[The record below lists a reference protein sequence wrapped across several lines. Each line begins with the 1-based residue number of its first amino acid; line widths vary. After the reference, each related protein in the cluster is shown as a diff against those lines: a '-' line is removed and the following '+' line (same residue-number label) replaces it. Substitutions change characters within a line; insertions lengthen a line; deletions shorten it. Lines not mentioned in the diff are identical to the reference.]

1 MNIDTMRNIDHYAGV
16 PLTFLGTI
24 IKKTIEFFTPPK
36 KIKPKNVL
44 LIELSE
50 MGSAIIVD
58 PAMRK
63 LKSEI
68 EKEDGELFFVIFS
81 KNKVSLQLLGT
92 VKEQNIYTID
102 ESSIIS
108 LAKSS
113 LEFLK
118 WCRQNEIDSVI
129 DLELFSRFTAL
140 LTATC
145 GAVNCVGFHS
155 FHNEGLYRGDFLTK
169 KVSYNPHQ
177 HIAKN
182 FISLVDA
189 LLSQKDELPF
199 TKRVIGD
206 DEIVIAK
213 AAISDDERQSVLGVI
228 SNLYDGFDKDINP
241 IILVNSNASDL
252 LPQRRWERENYGDVI
267 KLILKENSYA
277 IVLLTGAPAEY
288 DGAELLCNYVADGRC
303 INFAGAIKFLQLPA
317 LYSLSKFMLTNDSGP
332 AHFASITDMHT
343 FVIFGP
349 ETPALYS
356 SLGPTTP
363 IYSHMACSPCV
374 SASNHRKTPCTDNQC
389 IKIITPEWVFN
400 TLKSKLDELKS

>member
-1 MNIDTMRNIDHYAGV
+1 MNVDTMRAIDHYAGV
-16 PLTFLGTI
+16 PLTFVGTI
-24 IKKTIEFFTPPK
+24 IKKTIQFFSPPK
-36 KIKPKNVL
+36 KTKPKNVL

-63 LKSEI
+63 LKDNI
-68 EKEDGELFFVIFS
+68 DGELFFVIFS
-81 KNKVSLQLLGT
+81 KNKVSLQLLET
-92 VKEQNIYTID
+92 IKEENIYTID
-102 ESSIIS
+102 ESSIVN
-108 LAKSS
+108 LATSAIG
-113 LEFLK
+113 FLK
-118 WCRQNEIDSVI
+118 WCRKNKIDSAI

-155 FHNEGLYRGDFLTK
+155 FHNEGLYRGDFLTR
-169 KVSYNPHQ
+169 KVAYNPHQ

-189 LLSQKDELPF
+189 LLTDDEQLPY
-199 TKRVIGD
+199 TKRVIKD
-206 DEIVIAK
+206 DEIQIAK
-213 AAISDDERQSVLGVI
+213 ATISDEEKQSVLAVI
-228 SNLYDGFDKDINP
+228 SEKYNDFDKEKNP
-241 IILVNSNASDL
+241 VILVNSNASDL
-252 LPQRRWERENYGDVI
+252 LPQRRWDRENYGDVI
-267 KLILKENSYA
+267 KMILSYNQDA
-277 IVLLTGAPAEY
+277 IVLLTGAPAEKE
-288 DGAELLCNYVADGRC
+288 GAQLLSDYVADKRC
-303 INFAGAIKFLQLPA
+303 INFAGAVKFLQLPA
-317 LYSLSKFMLTNDSGP
+317 LYSVSAFMLTNDSGP

-363 IYSHMACSPCV
+363 IYSAMACSPCV
-374 SASNHRKTPCTDNQC
+374 SASNHRKTPCSDNQC

-400 TLKSKLDELKS
+400 TLKFKLDELKREK

>member
-1 MNIDTMRNIDHYAGV
+1 MNVDTMRNIDHYAGI

-24 IKKTIEFFTPPK
+24 IKKTVDFFVSPK

-63 LKSEI
+63 LKANI
-68 EKEDGELFFVIFS
+68 EGELYFVIFS
-81 KNKVSLQLLGT
+81 KNKVSLQLLET
-92 VKEQNIYTID
+92 VNEENIYSID
-102 ESSIIS
+102 ESSILN
-108 LAKSS
+108 LATST
-113 LEFLK
+113 LGFLK
-118 WCRQNEIDSVI
+118 WCRKNEIDSVI

-145 GAVNCVGFHS
+145 GAVNRVGFHA

-169 KVSYNPHQ
+169 KVAYNAHQ

-189 LLSQKDELPF
+189 LLNEKQELPF
-199 TKRVIGD
+199 TKRVIPD
-206 DEIVIAK
+206 DEIIIAK
-213 AAISDDERQSVLGVI
+213 AIISDEERTDVRAVI
-228 SNLYDGFDKDINP
+228 SQMYKGYNKEKHP
-241 IILVNSNASDL
+241 VILVNSNASDL
-252 LPQRRWERENYGDVI
+252 LPQRRWDKENYGDVI
-267 KLILKENSYA
+267 KLILDYNSDA
-277 IVLLTGAPAEY
+277 IILLTGAPGEKA
-288 DGAELLCNYVADGRC
+288 GAQMLTDYVGDERC
-303 INFAGAIKFLQLPA
+303 INFAGAVKFLQLPA
-317 LYSLSKFMLTNDSGP
+317 LYSVSKFMLTNDSGP

-343 FVIFGP
+343 FVLFGP
-349 ETPALYS
+349 ETPALYG

-363 IYSHMACSPCV
+363 IYAGMACSPCV

-389 IKIITPEWVFN
+389 IQIITPEWVFN
-400 TLKSKLDELKS
+400 TLKPKLDELNK

>member
-1 MNIDTMRNIDHYAGV
+1 TMRHIDHYAGV
-16 PLTFLGTI
+16 PLTLVGTI
-24 IKKTIEFFTPPK
+24 IKKTVDFFVPPIE
-36 KIKPKNVL
+36 IKPKNVL

-63 LKSEI
+63 LKENI
-68 EKEDGELFFVIFS
+68 EGELYFVIFS

-92 VKEQNIYTID
+92 VKEENIYTID
-102 ESSIIS
+102 ESSIIN
-108 LAKSS
+108 LANSAFD
-113 LEFLK
+113 FLK
-118 WCRQNEIDSVI
+118 WCREKEIDSVI

-140 LTATC
+140 LSIAS
-145 GAVNCVGFHS
+145 GAVNRVGFHA

-169 KVSYNPHQ
+169 KVAYNAHQ

-189 LLSQKDELPF
+189 LLSEKQELPF
-199 TKRVIGD
+199 TKRVISD

-213 AAISDDERQSVLGVI
+213 ATINDEEKNEVLNI
-228 SNLYDGFDKDINP
+228 LSQLHTGFNKDINP
-241 IILVNSNASDL
+241 VILVNSNASDL
-252 LPQRRWERENYGDVI
+252 LPQRRWDKENYGEVI
-267 KLILKENSYA
+267 KLILDYNKDA
-277 IVLLTGAPAEY
+277 IVLLTGAPSERE
-288 DGAELLCNYVADGRC
+288 GAQLLTDYVDSPRC
-303 INFAGAIKFLQLPA
+303 INFAGGVKFLQLPA
-317 LYSLSKFMLTNDSGP
+317 LYSISKFMLTNDSGP

-343 FVIFGP
+343 FVLFGP
-349 ETPALYS
+349 ETPALYA

-363 IYSHMACSPCV
+363 IYAGMACSPCV

-400 TLKSKLDELKS
+400 TLKPKLDELNK